1 MNRRN
6 IFRALV
12 ITTNLG
18 YVLSVLLFVY
28 LDNGQLDAAYAA
40 MPEGFDYEAYFSNG
54 ILSAIALAGIVGIWI
69 ASVVG
74 LLLFKNW
81 GRTITVLS
89 FIIGLP
95 CIALLGPTIE
105 FGLESALNELL
116 AVCNGIILASMYLQP
131 ISTEFNKVPQCAPS
145 ELGRL

>member
-6 IFRALV
+6 IFRTLV

-18 YVLSVLLFVY
+18 YLLSALLFVY
-28 LDNGQLDAAYAA
+28 LDSGQLDAAYAA
-40 MPEGFDYEAYFSNG
+40 MPEGSDFESYFSNTILAATVLIG
-54 ILSAIALAGIVGIWI
+54 IIGIWV

-81 GRTITVLS
+81 GRTLTVLG

-116 AVCNGIILASMYLQP
+116 AVCYGIILASMYLQP
-131 ISTEFNKVPQCAPS
+131 ISAEFNKALQHAPS
-145 ELGRL
+145 ALDSL